1 MLYGEM
7 TCCLLAVYMVQ
18 VTRFDMLAGADVT
31 WWGALGVDIENLLS
45 GQPISESRLAGS
57 YRDAILEV

>member
-1 MLYGEM
+1 
-7 TCCLLAVYMVQ
+7 MVQ

-31 WWGALGVDIENLLS
+31 WWGALGVDIDNLLS

-57 YRDAILEV
+57 YRDAILEVC